1 MAEEMSKVVLVGGG
15 VETEPLDHFVRRSKV
30 DFFDDFLGLHLKK
43 AIAAENTTAQ
53 WSTVETDIN
62 LAPENVADAT
72 NGVVQLTL
80 DSDDIAQVACLYFGD
95 SEQFLIGQGL
105 VFEARVALAV
115 LPTTGTEEVEAAWGL
130 AGEHNADLDTVD
142 VNAWFRCES
151 PTETVLLWETDDAV
165 TNDDDNTA
173 GVTLVAGTYHT
184 YKIDA
189 SDDSAVQFYVDGV
202 FIAESDMSGL
212 TSTTAKV
219 QPYFQLS
226 KAKSAANTGVA
237 TMYIDYVRITQD
249 RT

>member
-1 MAEEMSKVVLVGGG
+1 MAEELNRVVTVGGG
-15 VETEPLDHFVRRSKV
+15 DATIPLDQFSMRNKI
-30 DFFDDFLGLHLKK
+30 DFFDDFLGLKLKK
-43 AIAAENTTAQ
+43 VIANENTTAQ

-62 LAPENVADAT
+62 LAPDNVADAT

-95 SEQFLIGQGL
+95 TEQFLIGQGL

-142 VNAWFRCES
+142 VGAWFRSES
-151 PTETVLLWETDDAV
+151 PNETTLVWETDDAV
-165 TNDDDNTA
+165 TNDDDNDT

-189 SDDSAVQFYVDGV
+189 SDDSAVQFYVDGI

-226 KAKSAANTGVA
+226 KAKSVANTGVA